1 MTDDFEKD
9 DIFLSPYVTHTF
21 GHLKF
26 KLWIL
31 TLGFHHQNKKM
42 MRENFLRRKK
52 LENFRF
58 LHRINNEKIL
68 QKWKNSAMWKMCNL
82 NTNSKQKL
90 RSTYLFYLKRIKLI
104 ISYFVFT
111 NKQFWLINYNQVIF
125 FLYCSVLH
133 MYNTFHLHRF
143 SCTAYT
149 TIYIEH

>member
-68 QKWKNSAMWKMCNL
+68 QK
-82 NTNSKQKL
+82 
-90 RSTYLFYLKRIKLI
+90 
-104 ISYFVFT
+104 
-111 NKQFWLINYNQVIF
+111 
-125 FLYCSVLH
+125 
-133 MYNTFHLHRF
+133 
-143 SCTAYT
+143 
-149 TIYIEH
+149 

>member
-1 MTDDFEKD
+1 MDFDYRVSIIRIKKWCAKIFYVEKNSK
-9 DIFLSPYVTHTF
+9 ISAFCTELIMR
-21 GHLKF
+21 KF
-26 KLWIL
+26 CK
-31 TLGFHHQNKKM
+31 
-42 MRENFLRRKK
+42 
-52 LENFRF
+52 
-58 LHRINNEKIL
+58 NEKIPRCEKCAIWT
-68 QKWKNSAMWKMCNL
+68 QIQSKNCV
-82 NTNSKQKL
+82 Q
-90 RSTYLFYLKRIKLI
+90 TYLFYLKRIKLI